1 MLYFLTF
8 WQILC
13 LGFLVH
19 KQWETVSTSKLNE
32 MEGFCTNQWR
42 TANSINLNERKE
54 ILKKK
59 DRVSFFKKCF
69 VNSTIML
76 NILMM
81 ISITNMDKTFEHI
94 ESLSKFLAQL
104 FISIIIII
112 DTFVCSSWLR
122 RILVYWLT
130 DKTYQNGYMYRLN
143 LFIYLL
149 HLINPDEQN
158 KLHIHHQTVLPVY

>member
-1 MLYFLTF
+1 
-8 WQILC
+8 
-13 LGFLVH
+13 
-19 KQWETVSTSKLNE
+19 
-32 MEGFCTNQWR
+32 MEGFCANQWR

-69 VNSTIML
+69 VNSTITL

-81 ISITNMDKTFEHI
+81 ISITNMDKPFKHNEG
-94 ESLSKFLAQL
+94 LSKLKKINIWL
-104 FISIIIII
+104 FINIIIII
-112 DTFVCSSWLR
+112 ETFACSFWLR

-130 DKTYQNGYMYRLN
+130 KTYQNDYMYRLN
-143 LFIYLL
+143 LFMYLL

-158 KLHIHHQTVLPVY
+158 KLYVHHQTVLPVY